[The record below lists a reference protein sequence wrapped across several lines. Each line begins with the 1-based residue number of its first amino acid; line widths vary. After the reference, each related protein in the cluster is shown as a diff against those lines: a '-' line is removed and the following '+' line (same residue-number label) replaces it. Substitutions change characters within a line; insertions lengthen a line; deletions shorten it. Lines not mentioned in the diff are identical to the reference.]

1 MRAEI
6 RLRYGESAQANAM
19 APPVCKSAG
28 SAVASSSSWTALP
41 SWVMLMVFCWPGRC
55 RVEKDPPPC
64 GNCKGSGK
72 ITYQRPKKQPDGT
85 VIWVDSIENCDVCG
99 GSGKCS

>member
-1 MRAEI
+1 MRGPGLATHPGALRCVAMPATTEI
-6 RLRYGESAQANAM
+6 GRLVEFVDSI
-19 APPVCKSAG
+19 
-28 SAVASSSSWTALP
+28 ALLGHADG
-41 SWVMLMVFCWPGRC
+41 VRWPGRC

-99 GSGKCS
+99 GTGKCS